1 VRRRA
6 AVAAAF
12 AVGAVAGAALVLS
25 LPVPGMPA
33 GPSEPRPPAPRVLGP
48 APVSTLLAWTP
59 GSLPAG
65 YVRAVRALPTVRA
78 ATAVN
83 SGVVWVDR
91 WRNGDG
97 RIGRAPHGF
106 RIPVEVASVRPKTY
120 APFVPPSE
128 REAILNHDAVLIGAT
143 FAEMHGLTSGSVLR
157 AGATALQIDG
167 VIDDPLI
174 GAHEVVVQR
183 AIGDRL
189 GIVRS
194 RYLLVAP
201 RPGAA
206 PRVEAALRRLV
217 PPGVRVRV
225 RSPGETP
232 VFRHG
237 DAVLPPVRLKEL
249 FGEFSAR
256 EVGGGLLE
264 LHPSWVRANIESA
277 RVPILGRIR
286 CHRLVIP
293 LIRAALEDLT
303 RRGLGRLVDP
313 GDYGGCYYPRYIA
326 RDAGTG
332 ISHHTWGI
340 AIDINVSQGLPGRQ
354 PTIDPRIVEAFEAQG
369 FKWGGEFLVPD
380 GTHFELVRF
389 PA

>member
-1 VRRRA
+1 VRSRA

-12 AVGAVAGAALVLS
+12 ALGTVAGAALILS
-25 LPVPGMPA
+25 LPVPGMPE
-33 GPSEPRPPAPRVLGP
+33 GPSARRTPVPRVLGP
-48 APVSTLLAWTP
+48 SPSSTLLAWTP

-65 YVRAVRALPTVRA
+65 YVRAVRALPTVRG
-78 ATAVN
+78 ATAVS

-91 WRNGDG
+91 WQKGGG
-97 RIGRAPHGF
+97 RIGRAPRGF
-106 RIPVEVASVRPKTY
+106 GIPVEVASVRPKTY
-120 APFVPPSE
+120 AAFVPPSE
-128 REAILNHDAVLIGAT
+128 REAILEGDAVLIGAT
-143 FAEMHGLTSGSVLR
+143 FAEMHGLGSGSVLR
-157 AGATALQIDG
+157 AGATSLHVDA

-174 GAHEVVVQR
+174 GAHEVVVPPT
-183 AIGDRL
+183 IGDRL
-189 GIVRS
+189 GIVRA
-194 RYLLVAP
+194 RYLLAAP

-206 PRVEAALRRLV
+206 SRVEAALRRLV
-217 PPGVRVRV
+217 PRGVRVRV

-264 LHPSWVRANIESA
+264 LHPSWVQANIQSA

-286 CHRLVIP
+286 CHRVVVPLV
-293 LIRAALEDLT
+293 RAALEDLT

-313 GDYGGCYYPRYIA
+313 ADYGGCYYPRYIA
-326 RDAGTG
+326 RDSGTG

-340 AIDINVSQGLPGRQ
+340 AIDINVSEGLPGRQ
-354 PTIDPRIVEAFEAQG
+354 PTIDPRVVEAFEAQG

-389 PA
+389 PV